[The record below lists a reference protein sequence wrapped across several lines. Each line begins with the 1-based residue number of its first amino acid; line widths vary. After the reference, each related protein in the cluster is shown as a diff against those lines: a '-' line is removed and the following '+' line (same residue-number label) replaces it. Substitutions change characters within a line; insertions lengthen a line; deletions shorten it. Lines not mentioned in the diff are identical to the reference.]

1 MESAI
6 IQNIKK
12 EIGDKIV
19 DAIED
24 KKGKEGDVKK
34 EMIQK
39 IDSKHALNLKNKL
52 LDFKK

>member
-1 MESAI
+1 MESSI
-6 IQNIKK
+6 IHNIKK
-12 EIGDKIV
+12 EISDKIT
-19 DAIED
+19 DASED
-24 KKGKEGDVKK
+24 KKGKEGDLKK